1 MKLSVFCSIAAVLL
15 SVSGRAQTG
24 ETPELIPREIE
35 NPECIGINKEASHAT
50 LMPYNTLQQAL
61 AGKRDQSPRTRTL
74 NGKWKFNWVKR
85 PEERPLEF
93 YKTSYNVSTWKE
105 IEVPSNWQ
113 IKGYGTPFY
122 RNIGYTFLK
131 DFPHVMSEPPANYTA
146 YVDRNPVGSYR
157 REFTVP
163 ADWNGGRIF
172 MKFDG
177 VDAGFFLWV
186 NGKKVGY
193 SENSRNVAEFDITG
207 FVKPGANMVAVEVYQ
222 YTSGSYLEDQDMW
235 RLSGIFRDVSIWHA
249 PALHIRDFSIQTDLD
264 ALFTNADEKVV
275 VKVKNYGANTNG
287 KQVLSVTLY
296 DGANVVATHKQLVG
310 PIATGRE
317 AAISINM
324 PVKAPAK
331 WTAETPKLYT
341 TVLQLQQPGEA
352 AQASEFISARTGF
365 REIEIK
371 GRVFTLN
378 GVPIKLKGVNRHE
391 NWPEVGHAIT
401 EAQMIRDIEVIKQGN
416 CNHVR
421 TSHYSDAPRWYELC
435 DEYGLYLVA
444 EANVECH
451 GLRDTFNERHDIKAA
466 IVDRNV
472 ANVESFKNHASV
484 IIWSVGNEC
493 GSGGTNFREALSTIK
508 AIDGTRP
515 THYEGFG
522 VGAGNPADLDS
533 KMYAPILP
541 YPNATP
547 KQQRLST
554 VELTATDPTL
564 TKPFYMCEFA
574 HAMFNSM
581 GSLKE
586 YVELFDKYPS
596 ILGGAIWEFQDQ
608 GIWNRRNPAHPILA
622 FGGGFGEY
630 PNDHYFIHK
639 GVVASDRSA
648 KPHFPEMKRLFQWIG
663 FDFNAATGTLTVNNK
678 FQFIP
683 LDGLD
688 ASYTISK
695 NGIALRTVKLDLSG
709 IAPLAKKQLKA
720 ELPALEKG
728 ALYTLDVSVKLGND
742 ASWAKKGYEIAAAQ
756 FALTQPA
763 AVVPVY
769 TKDAFDPLLE
779 MTNGATSITVQYGE
793 VRYMFSKAAGGM
805 ENIYV
810 NGKPLMQKGGGPRL
824 HLWRAP
830 HQQDDM
836 YAYAHWDTLG
846 VKDLTWTCDSFLVSG
861 VTDTGVVVSAV
872 LTGTGNRGF
881 IVTHK
886 ADYVF
891 SRKGAV
897 TVQNQVSA
905 SDSTVVL
912 ARMGV
917 RMLLDTAFNGFS
929 YLGRGPMENYSDRK
943 TGSDI
948 GVYQSTVWQQQT
960 HYEKPMECG
969 NHEDVYWAEV
979 TASGQARVQIS
990 GVTAPVQVAALPY
1003 KDEEMDKV
1011 EYRIDLPK
1019 RSATVVCVGYKT
1031 LGVGSN
1037 SCGPKPMPEYTVTS
1051 APASFCYRLDIVGAG
1066 TEKAEKPAKAGKTGK
1081 AGKSGKPGRKK

>member
-1 MKLSVFCSIAAVLL
+1 MKLSVFCSMAAVLL

-24 ETPELIPREIE
+24 EAPERIPREIE

-50 LMPYNTLQQAL
+50 LMPYASLQQAL
-61 AGKRDQSPRTRTL
+61 TGKRDQSPYTRSL

-85 PEERPLEF
+85 PEERPLDF
-93 YKTSYNVSTWKE
+93 YKPSYDVAAWKD
-105 IEVPSNWQ
+105 IDVPANWQ

-122 RNIGYTFLK
+122 RNIGYTFKK
-131 DFPHVMSEPPANYTA
+131 DFPRVMSEPPTNYTA

-193 SENSRNVAEFDITG
+193 STNSRNVAEFDITS
-207 FVKPGANMVAVEVYQ
+207 FIQPGKNLVAVEVYQ
-222 YTSGSYLEDQDMW
+222 YVSGSYLEDQDMW
-235 RLSGIFRDVSIWHA
+235 RLSGIFRDVSIWRA
-249 PALHIRDFSIQTDLD
+249 PLLHIRDFSIQTDLD
-264 ALFTNADEKVV
+264 AQYVNATEKIA
-275 VKVKNYGANTNG
+275 VKVKNYGAATNG
-287 KQVLSVTLY
+287 KQILTATLY
-296 DGANVVATHKQLVG
+296 DGANVVVTTKQLVG
-310 PIATGRE
+310 PIANGGE
-317 AAISINM
+317 AVINFTL

-341 TVLQLQQPGEA
+341 TVLQLQETNQPA
-352 AQASEFISARTGF
+352 EFVSARTGF
-365 REIEIK
+365 RKIEIK

-378 GVPIKLKGVNRHE
+378 GVPVKLKGVNRHE
-391 NWPEVGHAIT
+391 NWPDNGHAVT

-472 ANVESFKNHASV
+472 ANVESFKNHASI
-484 IIWSVGNEC
+484 IIWSLGNEC
-493 GSGGTNFREALSTIK
+493 GDGGSNFRSALSTIK
-508 AIDGTRP
+508 AIDSTRP
-515 THYEGFG
+515 THYEGFE
-522 VGAGNPADLDS
+522 VGANNPADVDS
-533 KMYAPILP
+533 KMYSPILP
-541 YPNATP
+541 YENATP
-547 KQQRLST
+547 KQKKLST

-608 GIWNRRNPAHPILA
+608 GIWNRRDPAHPILA
-622 FGGGFGEY
+622 FGGGFGEF

-639 GVVASDRSA
+639 GVVASDRSP
-648 KPHFPEMKRLFQWIG
+648 KPHFPEMKRLFQWVG
-663 FDFNAATGTLTVNNK
+663 FDFDATTGTLTVTNK
-678 FQFIP
+678 YQFIP
-683 LDGLD
+683 LNGLD

-695 NGIALRTVKLDLSG
+695 NGTVVSTGKLDISG
-709 IAPLAKKQLKA
+709 IAPFGKKQLKVQV
-720 ELPALEKG
+720 PALDKG
-728 ALYTLDVSVKLGND
+728 GVYLLNVSVKLLND

-756 FALTQPA
+756 FELNRPA
-763 AVVPVY
+763 AMLPVY
-769 TKDAFDPLLE
+769 TKDAFDPLIE
-779 MTNGATSITVQYGE
+779 MTNGGNEITVQCGE

-836 YAYAHWDTLG
+836 YAYARWDTLG
-846 VKDLTWTCDSFLVSG
+846 LKELNWNCDNFLVSG
-861 VTDTGVVVSAV
+861 VTDTGVVVTAV
-872 LTGTGNRGF
+872 LTGTGKNGF
-881 IVTHK
+881 TVTHK
-886 ADYVF
+886 ADYIF
-891 SRKGAV
+891 NRKGAV

-905 SDSTVVL
+905 GDTTVVV

-929 YLGRGPMENYSDRK
+929 YFGRGPMENYSDRK

-948 GVYQSTVWQQQT
+948 GLYQSTVWQQQT
-960 HYEKPMECG
+960 PYEKPMECG

-979 TASGQARVQIS
+979 TATAQARIQVS

-1011 EYRIDLPK
+1011 EYKIDLPQ
-1019 RSATVVCVGYKT
+1019 RSATVLSVGYKT
-1031 LGVGSN
+1031 LGVGTN
-1037 SCGPKPMPEYTVTS
+1037 SCGPKPMPEYTVTL
-1051 APASFCYRLDIVGAG
+1051 APATFCYRLDVTGA
-1066 TEKAEKPAKAGKTGK
+1066 AVDKPAKSVKPGK
-1081 AGKSGKPGRKK
+1081 AGKSGKKK